1 MLKALNTFGRAIGAL
16 CGAVLSVAWVF
27 ALWVPSAGLTLSGV
41 SVVVA
46 LLLAVFAVFAIIAS
60 IRGHAAVV
68 VLLFLASFFPIGA
81 YLMPA
86 DHWLRWV
93 GWFDLGLLL
102 AAVLIWATRRAMQAG
117 SSAPPAAGMPP

>member
-1 MLKALNTFGRAIGAL
+1 MLKAVNAFGRALGAL
-16 CGAVLSVAWVF
+16 CGAALSVAWVF
-27 ALWVPSAGLTLSGV
+27 ALWVPAARLTLSGV

-46 LLLAVFAVFAIIAS
+46 LLLATFAVFATIAS
-60 IRGHAAVV
+60 IRGHAVVV

-93 GWFDLGLLL
+93 GWVDLGLLV
-102 AAVLIWATRRAMQAG
+102 AAVLIWVTRRAAPTNG
-117 SSAPPAAGMPP
+117 SESPKPGLPP

>member
-1 MLKALNTFGRAIGAL
+1 MLRALNAFGRALGAL
-16 CGAVLSVAWVF
+16 CGAALSVAWVF
-27 ALWVPSAGLTLSGV
+27 ALWVPAAGLTLSGV

-46 LLLAVFAVFAIIAS
+46 LLLAIFAVFATIAS

-93 GWFDLGLLL
+93 GWVDLGLLV
-102 AAVLIWATRRAMQAG
+102 AAVLIWVTRGAAPT
-117 SSAPPAAGMPP
+117 SASESPNQGLPP

>member
-1 MLKALNTFGRAIGAL
+1 MLKALNAFGRALRAL

-27 ALWVPSAGLTLSGV
+27 ALWVPEARLTLSGV

-46 LLLAVFAVFAIIAS
+46 LLLAIFAVFATIAS
-60 IRGHAAVV
+60 LRGHAVV
-68 VLLFLASFFPIGA
+68 MVLLFLASFFPIGA

-93 GWFDLGLLL
+93 GWVDLGLLL
-102 AAVLIWATRRAMQAG
+102 AAVLIWTTRRAAPA
-117 SSAPPAAGMPP
+117 SASGTPTQEPPP